1 MICVDLLAT
10 IGQERNEQRFLCS
23 EGKKEKGM
31 SKYVKINEWFRLDKE
46 LMYLKPLQFLQ
57 GVLPQRDLIFKL
69 ISKFPREHVT
79 VVKRCKV
86 IITSVLPKQE
96 AKQHL
101 VHVVGRKE
109 GLSKYTCIGIVRLRF
124 RPF

>member
-1 MICVDLLAT
+1 M
-10 IGQERNEQRFLCS
+10 
-23 EGKKEKGM
+23 
-31 SKYVKINEWFRLDKE
+31 DKE

-86 IITSVLPKQE
+86 ILTSVLPKQE
-96 AKQHL
+96 AKQYL